1 MTLKNAIIK
10 NNPPPRPLKSLPVR
24 QKTGDVFHHPDIPI
38 LDMEDLVREAMASR
52 TPGDT
57 RGHQP
62 PVMRPAEIRMA
73 WDYDT
78 KLNSKPR

>member
-1 MTLKNAIIK
+1 M
-10 NNPPPRPLKSLPVR
+10 
-24 QKTGDVFHHPDIPI
+24 FHHPDIPI

-52 TPGDT
+52 TPGEARD
-57 RGHQP
+57 HQHKP